1 MPLEAARQ
9 AARAPAPL
17 AESAI
22 EALERSGAVERRG
35 AALAV
40 RGHSVELPAGDR
52 RVVELALER
61 YGRAGLEPPD
71 TEALAADLRI
81 APGRLRPLLEHL
93 EREGRLRKL
102 AGDWFVDAGAMA
114 AAERMLVERLGREAD
129 GADTG
134 EFKEMF
140 GVTRKYLIPIL
151 EYFDRRGLT
160 RRDGNRRVLA
170 GRA

>member
-9 AARAPAPL
+9 AARAPAAL
-17 AESAI
+17 VESAI

-35 AALAV
+35 AALAIG
-40 RGHSVELPAGDR
+40 GHRVELDAGDR
-52 RVVELALER
+52 RVVERAMMR
-61 YGRAGLEPPD
+61 YGEAGLEPPE
-71 TEALAADLRI
+71 TGALAAELGIDASRLRELLRLLERQ
-81 APGRLRPLLEHL
+81 GRLV
-93 EREGRLRKL
+93 KL
-102 AGDWFVDAGAMA
+102 GNDWYADAGALA
-114 AAERMLVERLGREAD
+114 RAERMLVERLGREEA

-134 EFKEMF
+134 AFKELF

-170 GRA
+170 GRP